1 MSKPTLSVLIPN
13 YNHGQYISNN
23 LDAILEQSW
32 QPDEIIIVDDGSTDD
47 SMSVI
52 NQYARRESRI
62 RAYRNERNM
71 GVVYTLNR
79 ALGLARS
86 EYCYGGAADDRI
98 RPGFFEKAL
107 RLLQLHPEA
116 GLCYGYGSEFDSDS
130 GHVSEY
136 PIRLTDRPRY
146 LSPDEMADA
155 LARISAPGHSVTV
168 PGNSCIWKRSEF
180 LRAGGYREDLRWHS
194 DWFAL
199 QVVALR
205 NGACFIPE
213 SLVYTRMV
221 RTSYSQ
227 AGQRSWDQ
235 QSRVLERLLQLLRS
249 DEFRDVLPRFQR
261 GYLLSQFA
269 PWIIRVIVSQPD
281 LWDRDSALLIQNS
294 LLEAHREFLLHANP
308 LLRQGSAVCISEL
321 GSAAKAT
328 APTLCK
334 LLSDQPEVRTAASL
348 ALVMVQGK
356 LPGGWQVLRN
366 RAETLWKQAVRR
378 VTTPVRNLAARVY
391 RTLNYKL
398 YGRVERLE
406 ACLAELL
413 MENRDRQKKL
423 FAELH
428 DLRLL
433 LEERESPAADSESC
447 ESALSTHA
455 DAA

>member
-1 MSKPTLSVLIPN
+1 
-13 YNHGQYISNN
+13 
-23 LDAILEQSW
+23 
-32 QPDEIIIVDDGSTDD
+32 
-47 SMSVI
+47 
-52 NQYARRESRI
+52 
-62 RAYRNERNM
+62 
-71 GVVYTLNR
+71 
-79 ALGLARS
+79 
-86 EYCYGGAADDRI
+86 
-98 RPGFFEKAL
+98 
-107 RLLQLHPEA
+107 
-116 GLCYGYGSEFDSDS
+116 
-130 GHVSEY
+130 
-136 PIRLTDRPRY
+136 
-146 LSPDEMADA
+146 
-155 LARISAPGHSVTV
+155 
-168 PGNSCIWKRSEF
+168 
-180 LRAGGYREDLRWHS
+180 
-194 DWFAL
+194 
-199 QVVALR
+199 
-205 NGACFIPE
+205 
-213 SLVYTRMV
+213 MV

-249 DEFRDVLPRFQR
+249 EEFRDVLPRFQR
-261 GYLLSQFA
+261 GHLLSQFA

-294 LLEAHREFLLHANP
+294 LLAAHREFLLHANP

-321 GSAAKAT
+321 GSSAKAT
-328 APTLCK
+328 VPTLCS

-378 VTTPVRNLAARVY
+378 TTMPVRNLAARVY

-423 FAELH
+423 FAELSA
-428 DLRLL
+428 LRAI
-433 LEERESPAADSESC
+433 LEEREALAADSEAC
-447 ESALSTHA
+447 ESPLPTHA